1 MEAYCLNLIIR
12 LHKIQKKGGI
22 DMFTYIIILL
32 ICILVS
38 NIISRFIPSL
48 SVPIVQIVMGALIAI
63 IYSEFKIDLDPHTFL
78 VMFIAPLLFCDGK
91 KADKRSLWK
100 QRKDILLMALALVA
114 VTVILV
120 GLLINKLIPAISLPA
135 AFALAAAL
143 SPTDYVAVS
152 ALSKKVSLP
161 KKIMHLIEGE
171 GLMNDASGLVS
182 FKFALAAAL
191 TGTFSLFNV
200 TTNFVMVS
208 IGGIIAGLVLEHIL
222 INFELWIINLGME
235 DTTVE
240 MLLQILTP
248 FIIYLISEEVFKV
261 SGILA
266 VVVAGMVYSLSLK
279 RLKSKNAKLN
289 AVSANTWSILVYVLN
304 GFIFIIV
311 GLQLPNIIKTAFY
324 ETSINTIGAIID
336 VLLIT
341 VALLV
346 IRFLWVVFMYKL
358 GGGNS
363 DGEDKRK
370 FHTAFLTS
378 LSGVRGAV
386 TLATVLSIPLTL
398 ENGQE
403 FPQRTLILFLAV
415 GVILTTLLIATF
427 ILPLFAKKDTSE
439 EVNHL
444 EALNKAQIKVWVN
457 TINKLK
463 LETDNKKYIHMTKNE
478 YRYRINQLKNGNS
491 YYKNWNRSNKEEKKW
506 MILCYKKEIEN
517 AKKLLQEEKIDES
530 TAYAYEK
537 ITKKKIKLIS
547 SVENFSLTVKEAL
560 VRISILI
567 LNIKKFKY
575 ILRGMENQK
584 RSKQHL
590 KAMAMKEL
598 HAINAEYMIEFVKS
612 NITPEN
618 EETLKEIILY
628 YHGVYLISSKPILE
642 KINKYEKKKVEI
654 KAMQLER
661 NIIQSL
667 FENGDI
673 TWNIASELRKN
684 LNYIESDV
692 LR

>member
-1 MEAYCLNLIIR
+1 
-12 LHKIQKKGGI
+12 
-22 DMFTYIIILL
+22 MFTYIIILL
-32 ICILVS
+32 ICILAS

-161 KKIMHLIEGE
+161 RKIMHLIEGE

-324 ETSINTIGAIID
+324 ETSINTMGAIID

-346 IRFLWVVFMYKL
+346 IRFLWVLFMYKF
-358 GGGNS
+358 GGENS

-403 FPQRTLILFLAV
+403 FPNRTLILFLAV

-439 EVNHL
+439 EVNYL
-444 EALNKAQIKVWVN
+444 EALNKAQIKVWIN

-463 LETDNKKYIHMTKNE
+463 LETDNKKYIQMTKNE
-478 YRYRINQLKNGNS
+478 YRYRINQLKSGNS

-506 MILCYKKEIEN
+506 MISCYKKEIEN
-517 AKKLLQEEKIDES
+517 TKKLLQEEKIDES

-567 LNIKKFKY
+567 LNIKKIKY

-584 RSKQHL
+584 KSEQHL
-590 KAMAMKEL
+590 KAIAMKEL
-598 HAINAEYMIEFVKS
+598 HATNAEYIIEYVKS

-628 YHGVYLISSKPILE
+628 YQGVYLISSKPMLE

>member
-1 MEAYCLNLIIR
+1 
-12 LHKIQKKGGI
+12 
-22 DMFTYIIILL
+22 MFTYIIILL
-32 ICILVS
+32 ICILAS

-161 KKIMHLIEGE
+161 RKIMHLIEGE

-324 ETSINTIGAIID
+324 ETSINTMGAIID

-346 IRFLWVVFMYKL
+346 IRFLWVLFMYKF
-358 GGGNS
+358 GGENS

-403 FPQRTLILFLAV
+403 FPNRTLILFLAV

-478 YRYRINQLKNGNS
+478 YRYRINQLKNGNC

-517 AKKLLQEEKIDES
+517 TKKLLQEEKIDES

-567 LNIKKFKY
+567 LNIKKIKY

-584 RSKQHL
+584 KSEQHL
-590 KAMAMKEL
+590 KAIAMKEL
-598 HAINAEYMIEFVKS
+598 HATNAEYIIEYVKS

-642 KINKYEKKKVEI
+642 KINKYEKKKIEI